1 MVYNSKAVYSP
12 LIKSLKEQ
20 IEATELSPF
29 SIRTI
34 NTTLNKINKIDDKI
48 TSKNF
53 TPAVLLLNKEIT
65 NPNSKHTFFGCLKS
79 LLKHTDLSSKL
90 KANEIK
96 MIENLFEVNKIEAE
110 NYIRNPTPNA
120 KQQERFIP
128 YKQLTEATKKASNL
142 TDLERLAYALYTYQP
157 PLRLDYDAVRLIT
170 NDDETDTKT
179 NTYNYET
186 NTFIINEY
194 KTAKVKAQPI
204 IFQPPPALQ
213 KLIYKSIINEPR
225 AYLLYN
231 GNSGVNRPM
240 TANMLGHFIQYISH
254 KLFSKK
260 DEDKDKIDK
269 KDKNEDDDKYRIS
282 VSDIRHSFIAEHNI
296 RNTDDIELLYK
307 NAYQMGHS
315 YRVAT
320 NIYRKNYEKSE

>member
-1 MVYNSKAVYSP
+1 MVYTSNAVYSP

-20 IEATELSPF
+20 IEATALSPF

-90 KANEIK
+90 KANEVK
-96 MIENLFEVNKIEAE
+96 MIEKLFEVNRIEAE
-110 NYIRNPTPNA
+110 AYVSNPTPNE

-128 YKQLTEATKKASNL
+128 YKQLTEATKKASKDTL

-157 PLRLDYDAVRLIT
+157 PLRLDYDAVKLIT

-186 NTFIINEY
+186 NTFTINEY

-204 IFQPPPALQ
+204 IFQPPKALQ
-213 KLIYKSIINEPR
+213 KLIYQSISDTPR

-231 GNSGVNRPM
+231 ENSGVNRPM
-240 TANMLGHFIQYISH
+240 TANMLGHFIQYISK
-254 KLFSKK
+254 KLF
-260 DEDKDKIDK
+260 DVPV
-269 KDKNEDDDKYRIS
+269 S

-296 RNTDDIELLYK
+296 HNTDDIELLYK

-320 NIYRKNYEKSE
+320 NIYRKNYEEKQ